1 MENKNDQKKQ
11 FIMFG
16 SLTTAYCGM
25 FVGGL
30 RFGLEIAEIV
40 VGDSVFGMETVARL
54 VIYLCTILSAV
65 FLVRFLKNVDKGFVF
80 DRKNIYP
87 LRYFGW
93 TVTLTGVA
101 LVVLHAM
108 ADSDNQTYM
117 FFLLIGIFINIVS
130 EVFSLGV
137 SMKEEQ
143 ELTI

>member
-16 SLTTAYCGM
+16 SLMTAYCSM
-25 FVGGL
+25 FVGGV
-30 RFGLEIAEIV
+30 RFGLEIAETV

-108 ADSDNQTYM
+108 ADSDNPTYM